1 MYVCTGVL
9 SFDLMIYTFP
19 LLSSMTGTIMHHAPC
34 IMCIPSL
41 IHRKLHTPSICI
53 RDITVTRPSSRPR
66 VRDLSLNSSSLS
78 LLDNLFFFFFW
89 WQDVDKSSLLITLSW
104 CLLHFTSLH
113 FTSKPIYISYHFE
126 QILEL
131 KSSLQSLKLAHVLF
145 SSSLCSSRDVKIKLR
160 LQTLYM

>member
-1 MYVCTGVL
+1 MMSV
-9 SFDLMIYTFP
+9 F
-19 LLSSMTGTIMHHAPC
+19 LSSMLRLFSATGDIM
-34 IMCIPSL
+34 IPAL
-41 IHRKLHTPSICI
+41 RVPSICI

-113 FTSKPIYISYHFE
+113 FTSKPIYISYHFA

-131 KSSLQSLKLAHVLF
+131 RVHSRVLN
-145 SSSLCSSRDVKIKLR
+145 LHMCCSPRVYARRGMSK
-160 LQTLYM
+160 